1 MYDFHIVEL
10 KTFCDH
16 TKNTANEQPNDV
28 STDNKG
34 DRAGGSHSQG
44 DRAEAS
50 HSQGGMSKT

>member
-16 TKNTANEQPNDV
+16 TNNTVKEQLNDIK
-28 STDNKG
+28 TDDK
-34 DRAGGSHSQG
+34 G

-50 HSQGGMSKT
+50 HSQGSM